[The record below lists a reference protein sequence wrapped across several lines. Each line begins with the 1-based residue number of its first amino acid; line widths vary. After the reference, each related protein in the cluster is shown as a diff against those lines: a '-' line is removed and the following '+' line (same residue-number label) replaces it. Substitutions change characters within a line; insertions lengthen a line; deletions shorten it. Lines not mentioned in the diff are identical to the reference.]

1 LTSKSRKLPQ
11 EAAENP
17 PVLRRGVARPLLD
30 DGQPFVPPVL
40 VGTPRHIHRS
50 KGSAMVSHESVEL
63 VLDRVRPYLIADG
76 GNVELVEV
84 AGNDARIRLT
94 GMCAGCPSAHLTLYL
109 GIEAALRAD
118 IAGFGRLDVV

>member
-1 LTSKSRKLPQ
+1 VER
-11 EAAENP
+11 AENP
-17 PVLRRGVARPLLD
+17 PDRTKGVARPLLD
-30 DGQPFVPPVL
+30 GAAAAS
-40 VGTPRHIHRS
+40 PRKACADAPGITHRP
-50 KGSAMVSHESVEL
+50 KGSEMVSHESVEH

-84 AGNDARIRLT
+84 SGNDARIRLT

-109 GIEAALRAD
+109 GIETALRSD